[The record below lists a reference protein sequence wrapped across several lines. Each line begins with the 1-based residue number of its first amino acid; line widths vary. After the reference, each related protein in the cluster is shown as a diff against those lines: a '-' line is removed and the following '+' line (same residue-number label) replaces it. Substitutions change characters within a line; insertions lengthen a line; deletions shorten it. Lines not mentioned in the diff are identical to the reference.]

1 MRAPTLLMAKVF
13 KVQLARGIKTMGANL
28 HQSEW
33 IAILLG
39 AVGFLLVWNLWL
51 TVRWHRFQKRWR
63 LLLTHSEGGSLEHT
77 LYETLRRV
85 AYLEEILKAQGNHLQ
100 ELQSQ
105 TDRCIQN
112 VGLLR
117 YDAFPDIGGQ
127 QSFAIAL
134 LNQHGDGIVLSGI
147 HSRQEMR
154 VYAKPIQRNT
164 SPIGLS
170 EEEQHALRVAR
181 TQ

>member
-1 MRAPTLLMAKVF
+1 MTASLSH
-13 KVQLARGIKTMGANL
+13 G
-28 HQSEW
+28 EW
-33 IAILLG
+33 ITILIG
-39 AVGFLLVWNLWL
+39 AVGLLLLWNLWL
-51 TVRWHRFQKRWR
+51 TVRWHKFQKRWR

-85 AYLEEILKAQGNHLQ
+85 AQLEEVLKAHGNHLQ
-100 ELQSQ
+100 SLQSQ
-105 TDRCIQN
+105 TDRCVQR

-134 LNQHGDGIVLSGI
+134 LNEYGDGIVLSGI

-154 VYAKPIQRNT
+154 VYAKPIQQHT

-170 EEEQHALRVAR
+170 EEEQDAIREAR
-181 TQ
+181 SIS